1 MMRWPFDVL
10 VRQRTPHHGPMLDE
24 SPYSLHGLW
33 SLTEQVQARV
43 ASSLVAEVTVA
54 DSRPCAAADP

>member
-1 MMRWPFDVL
+1 MMMMMRWPFDVL
-10 VRQRTPHHGPMLDE
+10 VRQRTPHHGPMLDD

-43 ASSLVAEVTVA
+43 ASSLVAEVIRA
-54 DSRPCAAADP
+54 I